1 MKQTQYMKIRIELQ
15 FIIDRKQTLK
25 KSFNN
30 RLLVYLRRGIIRYV
44 HSHFMPFFP
53 HELLKEQK
61 DLQGSI
67 ETEEKQFLA
76 AVEPAI
82 GPALTMS
89 SNTPIRTLCI
99 NTVGDRSSKD
109 IPSLARTPTKVN
121 EIRPLV

>member
-1 MKQTQYMKIRIELQ
+1 
-15 FIIDRKQTLK
+15 
-25 KSFNN
+25 
-30 RLLVYLRRGIIRYV
+30 
-44 HSHFMPFFP
+44 MPFFL

-76 AVEPAI
+76 AVEPEI
-82 GPALTMS
+82 GPALIMP

-99 NTVGDRSSKD
+99 NTVGNRASKD